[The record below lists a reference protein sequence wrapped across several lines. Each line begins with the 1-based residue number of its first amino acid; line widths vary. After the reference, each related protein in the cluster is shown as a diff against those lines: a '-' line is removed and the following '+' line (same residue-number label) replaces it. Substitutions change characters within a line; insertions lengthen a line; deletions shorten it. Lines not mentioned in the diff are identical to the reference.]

1 MAAVAKEWRE
11 IPARYNLEGSE
22 CGNCGRKFFPKR
34 NMCPHCRRNGF
45 GKMHPYQVSKKG
57 KIFTFSIIHDA
68 PAINMRLKPYAV
80 VMIRT
85 DDGLLIAGQLVD
97 TDVSKIEIGMRVR
110 SVLRILD
117 EGGTTGVI
125 HYGFKFVPDL

>member
-1 MAAVAKEWRE
+1 
-11 IPARYNLEGSE
+11 
-22 CGNCGRKFFPKR
+22 
-34 NMCPHCRRNGF
+34 
-45 GKMHPYQVSKKG
+45 MHPYQVSKKG
-57 KIFTFSIIHDA
+57 KVFTFSIIHDA